1 MNKKIGIYS
10 GTFDPVHHGH
20 LAFAQRAIY
29 ELGLDM
35 VYFLVEPQP
44 SHKQAASSIRHRLN
58 MTWLALQDQP
68 KLELLTSDHQ
78 QFNVAET
85 LPWLE
90 QKFKD
95 AELHLLM
102 GADSFKFVHTWP
114 GFDSLQRRVKLAVGQ
129 RGQDSLALSSVEH
142 VPVSTQLNDISSSAI
157 RALEGTSL
165 SGLVPETVEQYI
177 ASQGLYQDQ
186 DQGQVR

>member
-1 MNKKIGIYS
+1 MNKIGIFS

-20 LAFAQRAIY
+20 LAFAQRALH
-29 ELGLDM
+29 ELGLDK

-44 SHKQAASSIRHRLN
+44 SHKQAASSLRHRLN
-58 MTWLALQDQP
+58 MTWLALQDYP

-78 QFNVAET
+78 QFNVADT

-90 QKFKD
+90 QKFAQ

-129 RGQDSLALSSVEH
+129 RGQDSQQISSVDH
-142 VPVSTQLNDISSSAI
+142 LPISTQLNEISSSAI
-157 RALEGTSL
+157 RALKGSNL

-177 ASQGLYQDQ
+177 ASQGLYQGQ
-186 DQGQVR
+186 DQVR